1 MHHLS
6 KILPATLILLLA
18 AWLAPQPASA
28 QDAKP
33 VGVRLQQIVLPEVVF
48 EGLPLPELAK
58 MLTADSK
65 KHDPNK
71 QGVQIE
77 AGHRLPGA
85 RRQGCVHGCRCEGRA
100 GSAEEE
106 VRP

>member
-48 EGLPLPELAK
+48 EGLPLPELGTV
-58 MLTADSK
+58 LT
-65 KHDPNK
+65 P
-71 QGVQIE
+71 
-77 AGHRLPGA
+77 
-85 RRQGCVHGCRCEGRA
+85 RCYNFASSRVSWSTA
-100 GSAEEE
+100 VVS
-106 VRP
+106 VS